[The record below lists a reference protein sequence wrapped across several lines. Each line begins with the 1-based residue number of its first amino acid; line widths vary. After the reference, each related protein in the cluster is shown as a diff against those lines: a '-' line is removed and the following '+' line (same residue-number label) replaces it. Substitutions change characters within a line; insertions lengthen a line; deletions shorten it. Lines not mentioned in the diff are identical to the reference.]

1 MEERII
7 TREVKLSTMNQ
18 EWEDLR
24 EYSVSLNTLKTPQ
37 GKSRIFVDVQGV
49 DDECDGQIGVPVED
63 VPLLVQALKEF
74 C

>member
-18 EWEDLR
+18 EWEDVR

-37 GKSRIFVDVQGV
+37 GESRVFVDVQGV